1 MVVTGDMNEFR
12 AAVQTV
18 VALGLCSS
26 FFTFIR
32 GTQRN
37 YDSHTATTNHADP
50 SVI

>member
-1 MVVTGDMNEFR
+1 MNEFR

-37 YDSHTATTNHADP
+37 YP
-50 SVI
+50 SQTSTSGNANPST